1 MSASSEAIVIRMSK
15 HAVQRLDAAARARGV
30 KRSEFVR
37 GILES
42 NLNETMDLAEEARR
56 QSLLISRRE
65 SERDAMDFI
74 ASAMSTD
81 GWE

>member
-1 MSASSEAIVIRMSK
+1 MPASSEAIVIRMSK
-15 HAVQRLDAAARARGV
+15 HAVQRLDAAARGRGV

-42 NLNETMDLAEEARR
+42 NLNETMNLAEEARR

-65 SERDAMDFI
+65 SERDAMSFI